1 MKKILSLAL
10 AFVLMFIIC
19 VPVFAATLDATTSMG
34 STPVRVD
41 GSTVGASFTVTIPAT
56 ATITWGQTEEEI
68 EYSVY
73 SQLAT
78 GKGVKVTVTA
88 DTDGKSD
95 AVYILPDFHAT
106 NTAFLEYSL
115 KEGTTEYTTKNSVIL
130 PENAE
135 TSSVMVQIP
144 TTNWEKASIDNY
156 VGTLTFNAEL
166 TDI

>member
-1 MKKILSLAL
+1 MKKVLSFALAL
-10 AFVLMFIIC
+10 VLMFTIC
-19 VPVFAATLDATTSMG
+19 VPVFAATLDAATPMG

-56 ATITWGQTEEEI
+56 ATITWGQTEKAV

-88 DTDGKSD
+88 DADRKMKN
-95 AVYILPDFHAT
+95 AE

-115 KEGTTEYTTKNSVIL
+115 KAETTEYTTTKPVIL

-135 TSSVMVQIP
+135 TSNVVVQIP
-144 TTNWEKASIDNY
+144 TTNWNKASIDNY
-156 VGTLTFNAEL
+156 VGTFTFSAEL
-166 TDI
+166 TNI

>member
-1 MKKILSLAL
+1 MKKVLSFALAL
-10 AFVLMFIIC
+10 VLMFTIC
-19 VPVFAATLDATTSMG
+19 VPVFAATLDAATPMG

-56 ATITWGQTEEEI
+56 ATITWGQTEKVV

-88 DTDGKSD
+88 DADGKMKN
-95 AVYILPDFHAT
+95 AE

-115 KEGTTEYTTKNSVIL
+115 KAETTEYTTTKPVIL

-135 TSSVMVQIP
+135 TSNVVGQIP
-144 TTNWEKASIDNY
+144 TANWDKASIDNY
-156 VGTLTFNAEL
+156 VGTLTFSAEL
-166 TDI
+166 TNI

>member
-1 MKKILSLAL
+1 
-10 AFVLMFIIC
+10 
-19 VPVFAATLDATTSMG
+19 MG

-88 DTDGKSD
+88 DTDGKMKN
-95 AVYILPDFHAT
+95 AT

>member
-1 MKKILSLAL
+1 MKKVLSFALAL
-10 AFVLMFIIC
+10 VLMFTIC
-19 VPVFAATLDATTSMG
+19 VPVFAATLDAATPMG

-56 ATITWGQTEEEI
+56 ATITWGQTEKAV

-88 DTDGKSD
+88 DADGKMKN
-95 AVYILPDFHAT
+95 AE

-115 KEGTTEYTTKNSVIL
+115 KAETTEYTTTKPVIL

-135 TSSVMVQIP
+135 TSNVVVQIP
-144 TTNWEKASIDNY
+144 TANWEKASIDNY

>member
-1 MKKILSLAL
+1 MKKVLSLAL
-10 AFVLMFIIC
+10 VFVLMFTIC
-19 VPVFAATLDATTSMG
+19 VPVFAGTLDATTSTG

-56 ATITWGQTEEEI
+56 ATITWGQTEKSV

-78 GKGVKVTVTA
+78 GKGVKVTVNA
-88 DTDGKSD
+88 DADGKMKN
-95 AVYILPDFHAT
+95 AA

-115 KEGTTEYTTKNSVIL
+115 KDGTTGYTTTNSVIL

-135 TSSVMVQIP
+135 KSSVVVQIP
-144 TTNWEKASIDNY
+144 TSNWDKASIDNY
-156 VGTLTFNAEL
+156 TGTLTFSAEL

>member
-1 MKKILSLAL
+1 MKKVLSFALAL
-10 AFVLMFIIC
+10 VLMFTIC
-19 VPVFAATLDATTSMG
+19 VPVFAATLDAATPMG

-41 GSTVGASFTVTIPAT
+41 GSTVGASFPVTIPAT
-56 ATITWGQTEEEI
+56 ATITWGQTEKAV

-88 DTDGKSD
+88 DADGKMKN
-95 AVYILPDFHAT
+95 AE

-115 KEGTTEYTTKNSVIL
+115 KAETTEYTTTKPVIL

-135 TSSVMVQIP
+135 TSNVVVQIP
-144 TTNWEKASIDNY
+144 TANWDKASIDNY
-156 VGTLTFNAEL
+156 VGTLTFSAEL
-166 TDI
+166 TNI

>member
-1 MKKILSLAL
+1 MKKVLSFALAL
-10 AFVLMFIIC
+10 VLMFTIC
-19 VPVFAATLDATTSMG
+19 VPVFAATLDLASPMG
-34 STPVRVD
+34 NTPVRVD

-56 ATITWGQTEEEI
+56 ATITWGQTEKAV

-88 DTDGKSD
+88 DADGKMKN
-95 AVYILPDFHAT
+95 AE

-115 KEGTTEYTTKNSVIL
+115 KAETTEYTTTKPVIL

-135 TSSVMVQIP
+135 TSNVVVQIP
-144 TTNWEKASIDNY
+144 TANWDKASIDNY
-156 VGTLTFNAEL
+156 VGTLTFSAEL
-166 TDI
+166 TNI